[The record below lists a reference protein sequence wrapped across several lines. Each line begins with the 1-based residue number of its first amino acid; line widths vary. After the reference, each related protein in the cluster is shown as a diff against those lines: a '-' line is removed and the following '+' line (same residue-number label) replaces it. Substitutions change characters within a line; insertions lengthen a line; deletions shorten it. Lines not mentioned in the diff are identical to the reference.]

1 MRQELPACSLPC
13 LICGF
18 AALKM
23 RARLRLLGQRVGIGR
38 PDHVAVETLRPP
50 DSALARSAEALGRE
64 AYADDLWGHGMRTWA
79 FASVVAVHV
88 GLRPDPEA
96 LYIAC
101 LLHDLGLTE
110 AYDGPEAFE
119 LRGAAAAHDLCLPDR
134 RRAELVHEAIALH
147 TSVSSVLG
155 TPEVRLVQTGSG
167 GDLVGLDAELVHPQT
182 RAGVLG
188 RWPKS
193 PEFVRSVVGAL
204 KRETAKQPRSP
215 GAGLI
220 RVGFEREVRGFHR
233 RGQRP

>member
-1 MRQELPACSLPC
+1 
-13 LICGF
+13 
-18 AALKM
+18 M
-23 RARLRLLGQRVGIGR
+23 RARLRLLGQRMGIGR
-38 PDHVAVETLRPP
+38 PVRVPVDSLCPP
-50 DSALARSAEALGRE
+50 DSALARSAEELGRE
-64 AYADDLWGHGMRTWA
+64 AYPEDLWGHGMRTWA
-79 FASVVAVHV
+79 FATLVAQHA

-96 LYIAC
+96 LYVAC
-101 LLHDLGLTE
+101 LLHDLGLTQ

-119 LRGAAAAHDLCLPDR
+119 LRGAEAAHELCLPDR
-134 RRAELVHEAIALH
+134 RRAKLVHEAIALH

-155 TPEVRLVQTGSG
+155 TAEVRLVQTGSG

-182 RAGVLG
+182 RAGVQG

-193 PEFVRSVVGAL
+193 PQFVQSVVGAL

-220 RVGFEREVRGFHR
+220 RIGFEREVRGFHR